1 MTAWTDFA
9 MKVFREGKKTNKSY
23 TYRQALKDAGIR
35 KRKGEMGKNVSM
47 SKSNKSTR
55 KNRNKKG
62 GNMYGPPLSPASYDG
77 IDGAG
82 ITTGNGQSQTLTQAL
97 TATGGAKRRR
107 RKTKRT
113 RRY

>member
-9 MKVFREGKKTNKSY
+9 MKVFREGRKTNKKY
-23 TYRQALKDAGIR
+23 TYTQALKDAGIR
-35 KRKGEMGKNVSM
+35 KRKGEMGNMSM
-47 SKSNKSTR
+47 AKSNISTR

-62 GNMYGPPLSPASYDG
+62 GKMYGSPLSAASYDG

-82 ITTGNGQSQTLTQAL
+82 ITPGGPLTQAL
-97 TATGGAKRRR
+97 TAAGGAKRRR

-113 RRY
+113 RRH

>member
-9 MKVFREGKKTNKSY
+9 MKIFREGKKTNKNY

-35 KRKGEMGKNVSM
+35 KRKGEMGNVSM
-47 SKSNKSTR
+47 TKSNKSTR

-62 GNMYGPPLSPASYDG
+62 GNMYGAPLSPASYDG

-82 ITTGNGQSQTLTQAL
+82 ITTGMGQSQPLTQAL
-97 TATGGAKRRR
+97 TAAGGAKRRR

-113 RRY
+113 RRH